1 MNQIINKKWWSTYK
15 MDISYSL
22 FIMVAGTLLHFVYEW
37 SGKNAFAALFSA
49 VNESVWEHL
58 KLFFVPAFF
67 FSLLMYYQIGEK
79 KPDYLW
85 YQTKSILAGLLFI
98 VTMYYTIMG
107 ITQKEN
113 VWVDIGIFYGAAV
126 VAGYIGA
133 KARLRGDKGIQ
144 KKKKEGFGKYAGIIL
159 LILWALFVGF
169 TYHQPVLVITW
180 FPGLFLE

>member
-1 MNQIINKKWWSTYK
+1 MNQIINRKWWSAYK
-15 MDISYSL
+15 MDIGYSL

-37 SGKNAFAALFSA
+37 SGKNAFVALFSA

-67 FSLLMYYQIGEK
+67 FSLLMYYRIGEK

-85 YQTKSILAGLLFI
+85 YQTKSILAGLLLI
-98 VTMYYTIMG
+98 VTAYYTITG

-133 KARLRGDKGIQ
+133 AARRKDEQGKR
-144 KKKKEGFGKYAGIIL
+144 KENKMGVRRYAAMIL

-169 TYHQPVLVITW
+169 TYHQPLLVLKW
-180 FPGLFLE
+180 FPGLFVG